1 MSNELPTLKST
12 NKELESIYNIHS
24 KRFFHW
30 LETNSISPNSSRDI
44 ALLAHNELVKRSNNK
59 FSKLSKVLTIAVL
72 FLSLITVT
80 FAFYDYSGDKEW
92 QKKQITELEKLN
104 FNLIK
109 RNSEFDQLKF
119 MLEKAETRIKTLE
132 RQLKSE

>member
-12 NKELESIYNIHS
+12 NKELESIYDTHS

-30 LETNSISPNSSRDI
+30 LETNSISANSSRDI

-59 FSKLSKVLTIAVL
+59 FSNLSKVLTIAVL
-72 FLSLITVT
+72 ILSLITVT

-104 FNLIK
+104 VNLIK
-109 RNSEFDQLKF
+109 RNSEINELKF
-119 MLEKAETRIKTLE
+119 KLENAETRIKKLE
-132 RQLKSE
+132 SQLESE